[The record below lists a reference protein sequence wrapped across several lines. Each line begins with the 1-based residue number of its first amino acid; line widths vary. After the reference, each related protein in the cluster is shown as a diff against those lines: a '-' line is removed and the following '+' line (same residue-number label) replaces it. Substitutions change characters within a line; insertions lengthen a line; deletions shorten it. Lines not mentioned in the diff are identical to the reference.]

1 MRRLLVVVVLMALH
15 AGMAI
20 AQSRLSPSQAQSAVV
35 ALSAWLE
42 SDHGDADEFA
52 AVLRYGQSTV
62 PSLAAA
68 LAAGP
73 SAARRTRLRTALET
87 GYAARTPVK
96 ASRDE
101 YVRYYMDNFE
111 AMYRIRAAQALAAIG
126 GPAARDA
133 IRQSLESEK
142 REDVRATLKELLDQ
156 VK

>member
-1 MRRLLVVVVLMALH
+1 MRYLPAVVFLVALH
-15 AGMAI
+15 ADVAV
-20 AQSRLSPSQAQSAVV
+20 AQSRLSPSQAQSAVI

-42 SDHGDADEFA
+42 SDHGDPDDLA
-52 AVLRYGQSTV
+52 AVLTFGQAVV

-87 GYAARTPVK
+87 GYTARKPGG
-96 ASRDE
+96 ASREE
-101 YVRYYMDNFE
+101 YVRYYMGNFE
-111 AMYRIRAAQALAAIG
+111 AMYRVRAAQALAAIG

-133 IRQSLESEK
+133 IRQSMEIEK
-142 REDVRATLKELLDQ
+142 REDVRATLKELLDE

>member
-1 MRRLLVVVVLMALH
+1 MRRLLAVVVLLALH
-15 AGMAI
+15 ADMAI
-20 AQSRLSPSQAQSAVV
+20 AQTRLSPSQAQSAVI

-42 SDHGDADEFA
+42 SDHGDADELA
-52 AVLRYGQSTV
+52 ALLRYGQSVV

-87 GYAARTPVK
+87 GYMTRTSVA
-96 ASRDE
+96 ASREE
-101 YVRYYMDNFE
+101 YVRYYMGNFE

-133 IRQSLESEK
+133 MRQSLESEK
-142 REDVRATLKELLDQ
+142 REDVRAALKELLEQ